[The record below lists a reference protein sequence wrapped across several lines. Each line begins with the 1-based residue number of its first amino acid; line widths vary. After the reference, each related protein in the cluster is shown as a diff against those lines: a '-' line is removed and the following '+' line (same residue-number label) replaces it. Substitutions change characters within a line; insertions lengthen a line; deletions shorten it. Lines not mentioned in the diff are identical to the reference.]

1 MHEIYRILRRY
12 VEAVRRPDQEEG
24 AERVCER
31 ISQELYERF
40 RPTISEMFMLPEVL
54 REMRETRDHQVWL
67 LRQTLASNDAV
78 SKQLQALAESPQP
91 FCALRESEGEGGY
104 TKLIISGGPSLAAN
118 SGGKRE
124 HDAHLREWLDDAV
137 EVIAIDP
144 FLFKRERGNGKHE
157 SDEERDHLNH
167 AYADALLDVVG
178 SDRVVSFI
186 YRGNPSKDEGG
197 PIKVT
202 QGVANRIA
210 DRLGELALKANFY
223 VVEDLHDRVWLKK
236 KKSNVWSGRVI
247 GTSRGGIGSR
257 PTYMI
262 DMSDD
267 DIGDYWPYVE
277 HLKRSAQ
284 LSHER
289 PIDFKKAPP
298 KKTSNSG
305 KTRIVRKAPAA

>member
-1 MHEIYRILRRY
+1 MYEIYRILLRY
-12 VEAVRRPDQEEG
+12 VEEVRQPDHEENEG
-24 AERVCER
+24 RICER
-31 ISQELYERF
+31 ISRELYERF
-40 RPTISEMFMLPEVL
+40 RPTLSEMFKLPEVL
-54 REMRETRDHQVWL
+54 REMRETRDHQVWVL
-67 LRQTLASNDAV
+67 KQTVASNDAV
-78 SKQLQALAESPQP
+78 LKQLQALTESPRP

-104 TKLIISGGPSLAAN
+104 AEWIISGGPSLAAN
-118 SGGKRE
+118 SDGKRE
-124 HDAHLREWLDDAV
+124 HDGLLREWLEDAV
-137 EVIAIDP
+137 EIIAIDP

-157 SDEERDHLNH
+157 SDEERDNLNH

-178 SDRVVSFI
+178 RDRVVNFI

-210 DRLGELALKANFY
+210 DSLEKLALKANFY

-236 KKSNVWSGRVI
+236 KKSNTWAGRVI

-262 DMSDD
+262 DMSADD
-267 DIGDYWPYVE
+267 VVHYWPYVE

-298 KKTSNSG
+298 KKASNSG
-305 KTRIVRKAPAA
+305 RTRR